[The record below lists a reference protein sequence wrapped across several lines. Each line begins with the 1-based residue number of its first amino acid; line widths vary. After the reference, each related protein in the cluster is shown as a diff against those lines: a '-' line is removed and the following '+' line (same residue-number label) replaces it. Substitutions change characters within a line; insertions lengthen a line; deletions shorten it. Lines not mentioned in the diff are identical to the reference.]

1 MRSNKLLFKPEN
13 LRDYKFA
20 IASNLKGDSLKKI
33 KKIQN
38 NLKKKLNIKFYSQ
51 KSHYPHIRI
60 SNSFE
65 VRNKKNFEDLIK
77 ELKKMSQK
85 KFKLDFRNPAVFLE
99 NEIYVVLRWVQ
110 NKEIFIL
117 QNKIEKIIGR
127 KIKNYK
133 KELNFIAK
141 ATIAFKDVKKSNLV
155 KIIDL
160 LKKSKL
166 PNYTLIDNLCLY
178 AFKLGVEEKKVIEIS
193 F

>member
-13 LRDYKFA
+13 LSAYKYA
-20 IASNLKGDSLKKI
+20 IALNLKGDSFKKI

-38 NLKKKLNIKFYSQ
+38 DLKKKLHIKFYSQ
-51 KSHYPHIRI
+51 RSHTPHIRI
-60 SNSFE
+60 SNSFG

-85 KFKLDFRNPAVFLE
+85 KFKLDFRNPAFFLE

-117 QNKIEKIIGR
+117 KNKIEKMIGR

-141 ATIAFKDVKKSNLV
+141 TTIAFKDVKKSNLV
-155 KIIDL
+155 KVIDL

-166 PNYTLIDNLCLY
+166 PNYMLIDNLCLY
-178 AFKLGVEEKKVIEIS
+178 AFKLGLEEKKVIEIS